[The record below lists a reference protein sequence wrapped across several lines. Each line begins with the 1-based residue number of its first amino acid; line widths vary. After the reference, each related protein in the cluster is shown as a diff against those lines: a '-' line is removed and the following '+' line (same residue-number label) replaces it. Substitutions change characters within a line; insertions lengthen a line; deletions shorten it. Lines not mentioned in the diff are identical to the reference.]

1 LRDWSQELLNEKLQL
16 AFACGFCHCAWE
28 NLEPVQRFGVVV
40 EEAILKSEGITG
52 NDFGDSDVLRFC
64 VES

>member
-1 LRDWSQELLNEKLQL
+1 MPSHVV
-16 AFACGFCHCAWE
+16 FVIV
-28 NLEPVQRFGVVV
+28 LERTWNPVQRFGVVV

-52 NDFGDSDVLRFC
+52 NDFGDSDILRFC

>member
-1 LRDWSQELLNEKLQL
+1 MPSHVV
-16 AFACGFCHCAWE
+16 FVTV
-28 NLEPVQRFGVVV
+28 LERTWNPVQRFGVVV

-52 NDFGDSDVLRFC
+52 NDFGDSDILRFC

>member
-1 LRDWSQELLNEKLQL
+1 MRSY
-16 AFACGFCHCAWE
+16 
-28 NLEPVQRFGVVV
+28 NLPSHVVFVIVLGRTWNPVQRFGVVV

-52 NDFGDSDVLRFC
+52 NDFGNSDILRFC